1 MEYILGYNLFE
12 SKSNPPTF
20 GKDAKGNLVL
30 GIDGKTLTFE
40 IVGYGKKVPFIGI
53 EPSATVSLV
62 KILTSSDGKIEL
74 ELDVPMEKE
83 NEKTFLSVSRKDKII
98 KQIRDNLATMK
109 KGFKL
114 TSYPETTEQRKFDL
128 VLLSIK

>member
-20 GKDAKGNLVL
+20 GKDVKGNLVV

-40 IVGYGKKVPFIGI
+40 IKGYGKKVPFIG
-53 EPSATVSLV
+53 EPSAVVSLV
-62 KILTSSDGKIEL
+62 KISTSPDGKIEL
-74 ELDVPMEKE
+74 ELDVPFRKE
-83 NEKTFLSVSRKDKII
+83 NEKTSLSLPRKDKII
-98 KQIRDNLATMK
+98 KQIRDDLKTMD
-109 KGFKL
+109 KGYKV

-128 VLLSIK
+128 ILLSIK